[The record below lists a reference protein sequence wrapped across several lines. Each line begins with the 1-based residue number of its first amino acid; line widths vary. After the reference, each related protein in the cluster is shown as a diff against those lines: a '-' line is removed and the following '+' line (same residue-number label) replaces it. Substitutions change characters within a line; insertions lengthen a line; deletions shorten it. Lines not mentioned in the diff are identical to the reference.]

1 MQAIH
6 TNQLNVMTWLSN
18 ARVPSSSSSE
28 PHRLVPKT
36 VERTYN
42 DCSIFRLFEA
52 ESVVGWLAS
61 LNGTPLIQNTILLF
75 VSPVHST
82 TALHPCVIIH
92 SASGARH
99 SNSAT
104 DQALERQP
112 TALLA
117 CDLDMSQTDHI
128 LDFIGLHSDQDNNSW
143 SVAHENRTVTLGTVT
158 CVIIFLFL

>member
-1 MQAIH
+1 
-6 TNQLNVMTWLSN
+6 MTWLLN

-36 VERTYN
+36 AERTYN

-52 ESVVGWLAS
+52 ELVVGWLAS
-61 LNGTPLIQNTILLF
+61 LN
-75 VSPVHST
+75 VHST

-99 SNSAT
+99 FNSAT

-128 LDFIGLHSDQDNNSW
+128 LDFIGLYSDQDNNSW
-143 SVAHENRTVTLGTVT
+143 SVAHENRTATLGHPK
-158 CVIIFLFL
+158 LFSQPLMYHGYL